1 MPTIVPSLWFA
12 TEALEAAEFYTS
24 VFPHSE
30 IGSVSRT
37 GDGADAPV
45 MAVQFSLDGQAF
57 TALNGAP
64 ETGFTDAV
72 SLTIP
77 CADQAEIDHYWSA
90 LTDGGTEVQCG
101 WLHDRYGLAWQ
112 VVPANL
118 GELLGDPDPE
128 RAGRAVA
135 AMLSMVKIDIAA
147 IEAAAD
153 GV

>member
-1 MPTIVPSLWFA
+1 MPTIVPCLWFA

-24 VFPHSE
+24 VFPRSE
-30 IGSVSRT
+30 ITSVSRS
-37 GDGADAPV
+37 GEEADAPV
-45 MAVQFSLDGQAF
+45 IAAQFSLDGQAF
-57 TALNGAP
+57 TALNSAP

-90 LTDGGTEVQCG
+90 LTDGGTELQCG
-101 WLHDRYGLAWQ
+101 WLRDRYGLAWQ

-118 GELLGDPDPE
+118 GELLGDPDPD
-128 RAGRAVA
+128 RAGRATA

-153 GV
+153 GA

>member
-1 MPTIVPSLWFA
+1 MIVPSLWFA

-24 VFPHSE
+24 VFPRSE
-30 IGSVSRT
+30 VSSVSRT

-45 MAVQFSLDGQAF
+45 MAVHFSLDGQAF
-57 TALNGAP
+57 TALNGAA

-90 LTDGGTEVQCG
+90 LTAGGTEVQCG
-101 WLHDRYGLAWQ
+101 WLKDRYGLAWQ

-118 GELLGDPDPE
+118 GDLLGDPDPE
-128 RAGRAVA
+128 RAGRAME
-135 AMLSMVKIDIAA
+135 AMLSMVKFDIAA

-153 GV
+153 AT